1 MRNSGNEEALISPG
15 VVTSSNQWRVMVEAR
30 QSQERK
36 EAILAVED
44 DIQMSKIVN
53 EPIMELYIHKLQ
65 RSSDRR
71 KYMEISS
78 DIEHVYK

>member
-1 MRNSGNEEALISPG
+1 
-15 VVTSSNQWRVMVEAR
+15 MVEAR